1 MLTPVVFSRVL
12 PKLAVLGLL
21 AATVPIFA
29 SDWPHWRGPDRNGI
43 STETGWMDNW
53 PAAGPS
59 RVWKAQVGLGFSS
72 FAVAQGRAVTV
83 GHADEKDTVFCFD
96 AATGKTLWTHV
107 YPSELGDKYFEGGTT
122 GSPTLDG
129 DRVFWLSR
137 WGDLFCLNAADGKV
151 VWKKAL
157 QTDIQARI
165 PDWGLTGAPLVLG
178 DRLILNVGDAGLAL
192 DKKTGSILWQSAA
205 KNAGYST
212 PLPFKH
218 NDDQFVA
225 MGSEKSYVAVNVKDG
240 KELWRIKWLTQY
252 GVNASDPILQGNQ
265 VFLSSGYGKGAG
277 LFEVGGAEPKEL
289 WKSKALRTQLNGAVL
304 YQGHLYGVD
313 GDTTEKASLKCVEF
327 ATGEVKWSEAN
338 FGSGGAIIA
347 DGKLIALSG
356 GGELMVAPVSPQGF
370 KTTSRAQVLGGKCWT
385 APVLANGLI
394 YTRNSR
400 GDVAVVSVR
409 KP

>member
-12 PKLAVLGLL
+12 PKIAVLGLL
-21 AATVPIFA
+21 AAAVPIFA

-43 STETGWMDNW
+43 STEKGWMDNW